1 MLRALTRLHRPVVAM
16 SRPSAHASL
25 QSQAQVRTVPCPLVA
40 ACPLELH
47 ARHVTRRL
55 TRVTFPRR
63 HPSNPSLSPAAASAM
78 HHVIHQAALLTPYHH
93 SATPYPPLPLVYCQR
108 PGLVGFRAFC
118 SEKGSKKVRRARLI
132 VCNDGDQHL
141 HCTIHL
147 HTQRVWRSSA
157 AFEALP
163 RLRALQALCHP
174 SAYCWTR
181 VSDSPPSL
189 LRPSLLYLTPSSLRL
204 PRRNGA
210 SPHGPT
216 PHTASVST

>member
-1 MLRALTRLHRPVVAM
+1 MPACRRLPLGAARATCHT
-16 SRPSAHASL
+16 S
-25 QSQAQVRTVPCPLVA
+25 T
-40 ACPLELH
+40 H
-47 ARHVTRRL
+47 ARDV
-55 TRVTFPRR
+55 PRR

-78 HHVIHQAALLTPYHH
+78 HHVIHQAALL
-93 SATPYPPLPLVYCQR
+93 TPYPPLPLVYCQR

-141 HCTIHL
+141 HCIHL

-174 SAYCWTR
+174 SAYCWTPL
-181 VSDSPPSL
+181 SDSPPSL

-210 SPHGPT
+210 LPHGPT